1 MTVETEER
9 IKIKHPARSANHHL
23 KRVTRLLFGI
33 GVAGQWLFVYY
44 IVAFYGGVVV
54 NGTYEKINEQL
65 PHGIIEGDT
74 FGNIMLAIHLFL
86 AAYITFGGP
95 LQFIPAIRNRF
106 PKFHRWNG
114 RVYFTT
120 AFVIALAGMAMN
132 FTRGAHGGLPGML
145 GNSLNAVLIMSFS
158 VLAWRTAMQKQF
170 QVHKKWALRAF
181 LMVSGVWFFRIGYG
195 LWLLLSGFTMP
206 GTSADLNGPFDIFLM
221 FAHSLLPLL
230 LLEFYFYAKA
240 HPGQKLKRTA
250 TGIFALLC
258 ILLAGGIAMAT
269 MIFWLPAL

>member
-1 MTVETEER
+1 MTADREDILKTNYRVQTTN
-9 IKIKHPARSANHHL
+9 RSLH
-23 KRVTRLLFGI
+23 RVTRLLFAIAVI
-33 GVAGQWLFVYY
+33 GQGLFVYY
-44 IVAFYGGVVV
+44 IVAFYGGTVVS
-54 NGTYEKINEQL
+54 GQYERINEQL

-74 FGNIMLAIHLFL
+74 FGNLMLAIHLFL

-95 LQFIPAIRNRF
+95 LQFIPAIRNGF

-120 AFVIALAGMAMN
+120 AFIIASAGMAMN
-132 FTRGAHGGLPGML
+132 LSRGAHGGLPGML
-145 GNSLNAVLIMSFS
+145 GNSLNAVLIMLFS
-158 VLAWRTAMQKQF
+158 ALAWRTAMQQQF
-170 QVHKKWALRAF
+170 KIHKKMALRAF

-195 LWLLLSGFTMP
+195 LWLLLTGFTMP
-206 GTSADLNGPFDIFLM
+206 GANADLSGPFDIFLM

-240 HPGQKLKRTA
+240 HPAPRVKKIA
-250 TGIFALLC
+250 TGVFALLC
-258 ILLAGGIAMAT
+258 LLLAGGIAMAA